1 MANASHTL
9 GIDFGT
15 SNSAVGVCIDGQPR
29 LINLEGGAQTMP
41 TAVFFDFE
49 ERRIV
54 YGHPAQAALIEGDEG
69 RYMRALKSLLGTS
82 LMHEGRM
89 LLGKRMDFVAIV
101 AAYLAELKKRAET
114 ATGLTFDR
122 ALSGRPVKFHS
133 ANAARDAQ
141 AEVDLRACYRAAGFR
156 EVQFM
161 AEPEA
166 AARANRNV
174 LEAGDLGLI
183 VDIGGGTSDFTL
195 FRQQGAAGIDIL
207 HSNGLRLGGTDFDR
221 ELSVEH
227 VMPLLG
233 RGTQIKHAFGD
244 QTHTAP
250 NALFSD
256 FATWQKIPFS
266 YSQDTRRMAADLAK
280 YAVEPDKLAR
290 LVRALDEELG
300 HDIAFAVEAGKMAA
314 NDVDA
319 RALPEV
325 DLSVL
330 ETGLRVPMPAAMLAY
345 TLGDMAGQIAQA
357 GLETVAQAGMTPA
370 DVNKLV
376 FVGGSSL
383 MGVVDT
389 ALRGAFPSAQAHR
402 GAALTAIV
410 DGLAIASE
418 TAFA

>member
-1 MANASHTL
+1 MSSTPHSL

-15 SNSAVGVCIDGQPR
+15 SNSAVGMCVGGTPQ
-29 LINLEGGAQTMP
+29 LIELEPGSATMP

-49 ERRIV
+49 ERRII
-54 YGHPAQAALIEGDEG
+54 YGNPAQAALIEGDEG

-82 LMHEGRM
+82 LMHESRM

-101 AAYLAELKKRAET
+101 AAYLAEMKQRAEA
-114 ATGLTFDR
+114 ATGLVFDR

-141 AEVDLRACYRAAGFR
+141 AEVDLRACYAAAGFK
-156 EVQFM
+156 EVRFM

-166 AARANRNV
+166 AARANRDV
-174 LEAGDLGLI
+174 LRAGDLGLI

-195 FRQQGAAGIDIL
+195 FRQQGVDDIDIL

-221 ELSVEH
+221 ELSVQH

-233 RGTQIKHAFGD
+233 RGTQIKHAFGGD
-244 QTHTAP
+244 THTAP
-250 NALFSD
+250 NAIFND

-266 YSQDTRRMAADLAK
+266 YTQETRRMAADLAK
-280 YAVEPDKLAR
+280 YAAKPETLAR
-290 LVRALDEELG
+290 LVRALSEELG
-300 HDIAFAVEAGKMAA
+300 HDIAFAVEAGKIAA

-330 ETGLRVPMPAAMLAY
+330 ETDLRVPMPAAMLAY

-357 GLETVAQAGMTPA
+357 GAETVVQAGMQVA
-370 DVNKLV
+370 QVNKLIL
-376 FVGGSSL
+376 VGGSSL

-389 ALRGAFPSAQAHR
+389 ALRGVFPQAQVHR

-418 TAFA
+418 TGFE